1 MTNIRTG
8 AKIARKL
15 QEAEHAVDYA
25 MIAASALIQT
35 MIEGRFEVGVA
46 AQSGHDALTHVVDS
60 LHRLQAVRGSVIAG
74 HDALKDLA
82 EAAQIPYR
90 MDGTMEPKIDRPKG
104 ELFVV
109 ASAA

>member
-15 QEAEHAVDYA
+15 QEAEHAVDHA

-35 MIEGRFEVGVA
+35 MIQGRFETGVA
-46 AQSGHDALTHVVDS
+46 AQTGHEALAHVVDG
-60 LHRLQAVRGSVIAG
+60 LARLQTVRGSVIAG
-74 HDALKDLA
+74 HDALKDVA
-82 EAAQIPYR
+82 EAAHIPYR
-90 MDGTMEPKIDRPKG
+90 MDGPLEPKLEPTGR
-104 ELFVV
+104 LAVV